1 MKKENDFQVYIQSK
15 NKQRQSY
22 FIHFSFLIPITTN
35 TIQTDEFFLQKET
48 NINCIRV
55 IRSIF

>member
-22 FIHFSFLIPITTN
+22 LIHFSFLIPITTN
-35 TIQTDEFFLQKET
+35 TIQTDEFLLQKET